1 VQGRHLDA
9 LLERHRRAPDGA
21 DDVPRDPAAGDG
33 RAFATIDG
41 LKDAHHGRPPYFWT
55 IITHPEART
64 HSLEEGAS
72 RVPRVLTLAVVM
84 DAIYQL
90 MVFRAIYL
98 VELVVVVL
106 ILAFV
111 PYLLLRGPVNRI
123 ARHWMTRRSY
133 TR

>member
-1 VQGRHLDA
+1 MQGRHLDA

-84 DAIYQL
+84 DAIYQY
-90 MVFRAIYL
+90 MVLRRFYL
-98 VELVVVVL
+98 GEALVT
-106 ILAFV
+106 AFV
-111 PYLLLRGPVNRI
+111 LAILPYILIRGPVDRI
-123 ARHWMTRRSY
+123 MQRRQRSHP
-133 TR
+133 R